1 MADYR
6 KLLAELFEE
15 KESPRK
21 NFLQQCY
28 CTVKD
33 YFGPLPL
40 IGAVAGAGTVYV
52 ISFAVGVAYDASHQ
66 LSLSLNGVNL
76 PEAVNTFPQSL
87 YANYQHAKEFAGEWT
102 AAGAAGGQFVTYRFK
117 NFVKSLFA
125 KKKE

>member
-52 ISFAVGVAYDASHQ
+52 ISFAVGVAYDASRHGGSRR
-66 LSLSLNGVNL
+66 L
-76 PEAVNTFPQSL
+76 EAVRQESI
-87 YANYQHAKEFAGEWT
+87 
-102 AAGAAGGQFVTYRFK
+102 AA
-117 NFVKSLFA
+117 
-125 KKKE
+125 